1 MTDWP
6 VWATEPVEIK
16 DYNPNWKEKGLT
28 LKKEL
33 YQIRRKTPCFSH
45 GDIRHF
51 ALIPLGMLRANS

>member
-1 MTDWP
+1 MTDNNEKNNWP

-33 YQIRRKTPCFSH
+33 YMLYIGAQKGGYELRLYLLRR
-45 GDIRHF
+45 
-51 ALIPLGMLRANS
+51 